1 MSESSIQSDGDL
13 SKAEDIQVYSD
24 LIPEVSLRPKYT
36 LTHDHHGMTAEQR
49 TDLWTVWSLNNTCK
63 QLVAVDEV
71 VQQLKLLNG
80 IINK

>member
-1 MSESSIQSDGDL
+1 MVIRVRQSTYR
-13 SKAEDIQVYSD
+13 SVYSD

-80 IINK
+80 IINKYILKF

>member
-1 MSESSIQSDGDL
+1 MVIWVRQSTYR
-13 SKAEDIQVYSD
+13 SVYSD
-24 LIPEVSLRPKYT
+24 LIPEKISLRPKYT
-36 LTHDHHGMTAEQR
+36 HTHDHDGMTAEQR

-80 IINK
+80 IIN

>member
-1 MSESSIQSDGDL
+1 MVIGVRQSTYRY
-13 SKAEDIQVYSD
+13 VYSD
-24 LIPEVSLRPKYT
+24 LIPEKVSLRSKYT
-36 LTHDHHGMTAEQR
+36 LTHDNHGMTAEQR

-80 IINK
+80 IFNK